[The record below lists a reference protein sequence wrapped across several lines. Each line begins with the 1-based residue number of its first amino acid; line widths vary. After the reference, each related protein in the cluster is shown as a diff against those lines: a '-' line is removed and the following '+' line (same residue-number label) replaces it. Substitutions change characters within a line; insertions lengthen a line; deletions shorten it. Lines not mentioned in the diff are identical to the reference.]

1 MRPSRLRTASQRHL
15 VWLLWLMLL
24 LPAAQVAASWH
35 AVSHSGMNALSDAPG
50 PQHAPHVAHCDL
62 CLTGAAIDSG
72 GAPHAE
78 TLLPALAGVR
88 HESPRTAL
96 VTVRAASAAH
106 AYLSRAPPIASS

>member
-1 MRPSRLRTASQRHL
+1 MHASRLRTAARRHL

-35 AVSHSGMNALSDAPG
+35 ALSHAGTNAPSGAPD
-50 PQHAPHVAHCDL
+50 PRHAPHVAPCDL

-72 GAPHAE
+72 GAPLAP
-78 TLLPALAGVR
+78 TLLPAVAGVR
-88 HESPRTAL
+88 QALPQTAL